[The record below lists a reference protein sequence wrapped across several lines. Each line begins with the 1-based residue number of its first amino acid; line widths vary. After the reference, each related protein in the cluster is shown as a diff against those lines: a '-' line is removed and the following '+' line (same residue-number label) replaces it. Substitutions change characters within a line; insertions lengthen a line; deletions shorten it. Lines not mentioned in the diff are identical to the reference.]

1 MWGVCRRYATE
12 DSWVAGHSSVRVA
25 AQEGTECLA
34 IFQDI
39 FGRSFLARLRVVKGQ
54 SPHKML
60 AMLMEAHDRG
70 QLTRAKKCGA
80 KYTILT
86 PQAVSGS
93 VRET

>member
-1 MWGVCRRYATE
+1 M
-12 DSWVAGHSSVRVA
+12 
-25 AQEGTECLA
+25 
-34 IFQDI
+34 
-39 FGRSFLARLRVVKGQ
+39 ARLRVVKGP